1 MFPPN
6 RSVCCLLLSLWMIIL
21 SDLAEAFGNRIV
33 GNKRHQLI
41 NREMSHHDDGME
53 KGNNDFE
60 TDGVGDD
67 VERKMM
73 MTWPNRRDAMK
84 QFGISSGTMLSILF
98 GVKEEDNNGSNV
110 ALAASSERMV
120 SGEEVARRL
129 RKVPTFAI
137 VDGNGTPFATYSK
150 TEGTATGYF
159 FTTYEGATYVLED
172 ARKAFAEAKEA
183 GKPTEDSWGDSQI
196 VSVSLAQAL
205 QLSVKKQSNIIR
217 NNINNQTVTTYYQIL
232 PGAEELSF
240 AMKLEKIKSSTKSV
254 RYSERGRVPLFYS
267 PLLTLPSPS
276 NENEVVQPMYFSAK
290 DLIVEWDKQQ
300 QSSANPQKIPSVEVR
315 ELTEIFYAMLKP
327 GGEDQSV
334 KNMVFMATST
344 SLEKVKE
351 LSSAN
356 NNLRYNMGQVV
367 LTT

>member
-6 RSVCCLLLSLWMIIL
+6 KSLCVLLSLWMTIL
-21 SDLAEAFGNRIV
+21 CEKVEAFGNGIL
-33 GNKRHQLI
+33 GNNKCHQFS
-41 NREMSHHDDGME
+41 NREMIFHGSHRGS
-53 KGNNDFE
+53 NDLD
-60 TDGVGDD
+60 TGD
-67 VERKMM
+67 VERKMPAM
-73 MTWPNRRDAMK
+73 ATWPNRRDAMK

-98 GVKEEDNNGSNV
+98 GTGNLREEGNV
-110 ALAASSERMV
+110 ALAASTERMV

-159 FTTYEGATYVLED
+159 FTTFEGATYVLED

-205 QLSVKKQSNIIR
+205 QLSIKKQSNIIR

-232 PGAEELSF
+232 PGAEELSL

-267 PLLTLPSPS
+267 PLLTLPSPT
-276 NENEVVQPMYFSAK
+276 NENEVVQPMYLSAK
-290 DLIVEWDKQQ
+290 DLVAEWDKQQ
-300 QSSANPQKIPSVEVR
+300 QNSPNPQKIPSVEVR

-334 KNMVFMATST
+334 RNMVFMATST

-351 LSSAN
+351 LSAAN
-356 NNLRYNMGQVV
+356 NNLRYNIGQVV